1 MGKELK
7 EGKITLKELA
17 EWFGVSYDWFCHS
30 KEKKMQQ
37 LKVFADYHLEPCGKT
52 GKKFNI
58 VIDKVL
64 CPEYSSAYEEVKKLK
79 PKYWDTHGTGVD
91 TAARVGNEMWRK
103 EKTVNSRIKVS
114 TCENYTKAVER
125 EEYGSLLLN
134 TRGTKGYRKYVYCE
148 KKLDKETGEHYYR
161 PLTEDELKLIVDAIR
176 EAKIDTSLDE
186 SMFADEVYNNRKEYT
201 TEELQLMAYKILM
214 RKITEAKYENFIII
228 ATDKLGFRPI
238 KATKEIQCAENAEK
252 AFDFA

>member
-58 VIDKVL
+58 IIDKVL
-64 CPEYSSAYEEVKKLK
+64 CPEYSSAYEEVRKLK

-103 EKTVNSRIKVS
+103 RHLI
-114 TCENYTKAVER
+114 
-125 EEYGSLLLN
+125 LLN
-134 TRGTKGYRKYVYCE
+134 
-148 KKLDKETGEHYYR
+148 
-161 PLTEDELKLIVDAIR
+161 
-176 EAKIDTSLDE
+176 
-186 SMFADEVYNNRKEYT
+186 
-201 TEELQLMAYKILM
+201 
-214 RKITEAKYENFIII
+214 
-228 ATDKLGFRPI
+228 
-238 KATKEIQCAENAEK
+238 
-252 AFDFA
+252 

>member
-1 MGKELK
+1 MIQLE

-17 EWFGVSYDWFCHS
+17 ELFGVAESTMWRS
-30 KEKKMQQ
+30 KEKKLQT
-37 LKVFADYHLEPCGKT
+37 LKAFADYHLEPCGKT

-58 VIDKVL
+58 IIDKVL

-103 EKTVNSRIKVS
+103 ENSIKSRIKVS

-148 KKLDKETGEHYYR
+148 KKLDKETGEYYYR

-214 RKITEAKYENFIII
+214 RKITEAKYENFITI

-252 AFDFA
+252 AFDFT

>member
-1 MGKELK
+1 MIQLK

-17 EWFGVSYDWFCHS
+17 EWFGVAESTMWRA
-30 KEKKMQQ
+30 KGKKLQT
-37 LKVFADYHLEPCGKT
+37 LKAFADYHLEPCGKT

-58 VIDKVL
+58 IIDKVL

-125 EEYGSLLLN
+125 EEYGSLMDP
-134 TRGTKGYRKYVYCE
+134 TSRGTKGYRRFVYCE
-148 KKLDKETGEHYYR
+148 KILDKSINEYYYR
-161 PLTEDELKLIVDAIR
+161 PLTQEELDLIDEAIKEANIVTTQ
-176 EAKIDTSLDE
+176 EE
-186 SMFADEVYNNRKEYT
+186 MMFAEEALKNRKEYT
-201 TEELQLMAYKILM
+201 TQELQAMAYRVFCGKM
-214 RKITEAKYENFIII
+214 TEAKYENFITI
-228 ATDKLGFRPI
+228 ATEKLGFRPI